1 MRSLLLNANI
11 NAYCTLKLSEAVRPM
26 LRRLRADRPSARLV
40 AFLICAAGALLLA
53 HGHVKTDTFYSATY
67 RESTG
72 AAELPKPHRLSL
84 RAEDYSLS
92 ADAAPQR
99 VRVAE
104 APAKHRTVAR
114 EKGMDAQIEEVKAR
128 LADLPADHE
137 SEKIILERWLL
148 DHARRGPGDEVQSAP
163 SYTSRETPAA
173 ARADQP
179 DPYHEPM
186 KPLARPGETYHE
198 INLLRGTGTKNSLEH
213 HRVQYAENRRW
224 EDGAAMSEGS
234 V

>member
-1 MRSLLLNANI
+1 
-11 NAYCTLKLSEAVRPM
+11 M

-53 HGHVKTDTFYSATY
+53 HGQTAAKKVEKETMKLRDRVAGLAHVKTDTFYSATY

-72 AAELPKPHRLSL
+72 PAELPKPHRLSL
-84 RAEDYSLS
+84 RAEEYVLS